1 MKAAALSAAVLIATP
16 YAFSYDMAAFAI
28 PVAFLARDQL
38 GGGLMR
44 GEPTALLALFGSVV
58 AGFVVFLVS
67 RGQLDFGT
75 MPLGPAAVL
84 TLLVLVLRRTA
95 TPVLARIRWT

>member
-1 MKAAALSAAVLIATP
+1 MATL
-16 YAFSYDMAAFAI
+16 AI

-38 GGGLMR
+38 RGGLMR
-44 GEPTALLALFGSVV
+44 GEQTALLALFGSVV
-58 AGFVVFLVS
+58 AGFVAFLVS

-84 TLLVLVLRRTA
+84 MLLVLILRRTA
-95 TPVLARIRWT
+95 TPAFSRGRWT